1 MQKKTYMKPLVSLYA
16 IEALTI
22 FAGSTDPSAKP
33 VNPSGFQFEEDI
45 ISGDKDDVWEQQE
58 NNQKLT
64 TRTQIDNQIKNMKK
78 FLYSVFM
85 LAAVVLAACSN
96 DDNGDTQPKRGMT
109 LNASVENLS
118 SRATM
123 TDESGTW
130 KFAFAV
136 NDQVS
141 VSNSK
146 ISNYYTFTNN
156 GSQFTSA
163 QAEATTENAD
173 WYAYFPGNEVN
184 LTNQTGDFA
193 NVANYFAVAGKTAAA
208 TTGEKGLSITLKPKV
223 AVLRIVKVDNYG
235 PCDIYLKTADGKYVS
250 GLKAKKNEAGYE
262 VEKSDTKV
270 SVFQKASNGNAG
282 IYYVIVPA
290 GVKISVY
297 NTNDEN
303 HIKTTKDAGLTAG
316 RYYTLTTGPTTGTET
331 ATLAG
336 GTTETVDWVQLWIGG
351 PRFAVKNVAE
361 PMTWYDATKKGD
373 DFAWGSNWYVPSEE
387 DLKIMHELLLKVQSE
402 PTERKVSI
410 TGYPTLELITNTKLE
425 ENIVKIT
432 GFQPGYDKNSISLY
446 NKIVAGLNTYRL
458 WTATEKGGY
467 GVDLQILEQ
476 DNYFCGGGFGYQT
489 TKNQLILTRPIL
501 TAKTILW
508 SNQKQDK

>member
-1 MQKKTYMKPLVSLYA
+1 
-16 IEALTI
+16 
-22 FAGSTDPSAKP
+22 
-33 VNPSGFQFEEDI
+33 
-45 ISGDKDDVWEQQE
+45 
-58 NNQKLT
+58 
-64 TRTQIDNQIKNMKK
+64 MKK

-109 LNASVENLS
+109 LNASVEDLS

-123 TDESGTW
+123 TDESGKW

-173 WYAYFPGNEVN
+173 WYAYFPGNEVG

-193 NVANYFAVAGKTAAA
+193 NVANYFAVAGATTAA

-223 AVLRIVKVDNYG
+223 SVLRIVKVDNYG

-290 GVKISVY
+290 GVKISVW
-297 NTNDEN
+297 NDDRCF
-303 HIKTTKDAGLTAG
+303 KTTKDTGLKAGK
-316 RYYTLTTGPTTGTET
+316 YYTLTTGPTTGTET
-331 ATLAG
+331 ATLKD
-336 GTTETVDWVQLWIGG
+336 GTTENVDWVQLWIGG
-351 PRFAVKNVAE
+351 PRISVKNASDKMNFEDARKTGDKYVWGKNWRTPSLDE
-361 PMTWYDATKKGD
+361 VGVISNNSMPNTDILDATYEYNNTHGFKLKG
-373 DFAWGSNWYVPSEE
+373 
-387 DLKIMHELLLKVQSE
+387 K
-402 PTERKVSI
+402 
-410 TGYPTLELITNTKLE
+410 
-425 ENIVKIT
+425 
-432 GFQPGYDKNSISLY
+432 QPGYTKNTVFFTGNDTS
-446 NKIVAGLNTYRL
+446 NKDYVEGKFWLTD
-458 WTATEKGGY
+458 EKENGY
-467 GVDLQILEQ
+467 GTTMNFLGSSEGLYQLYPFTKDHTYSTYEVRPVLTINTVLWGEQ
-476 DNYFCGGGFGYQT
+476 DI
-489 TKNQLILTRPIL
+489 K
-501 TAKTILW
+501 
-508 SNQKQDK
+508 

>member
-1 MQKKTYMKPLVSLYA
+1 M
-16 IEALTI
+16 
-22 FAGSTDPSAKP
+22 
-33 VNPSGFQFEEDI
+33 
-45 ISGDKDDVWEQQE
+45 
-58 NNQKLT
+58 
-64 TRTQIDNQIKNMKK
+64 RK

-85 LAAVVLAACSN
+85 LAVVILTACSN
-96 DDNGDTQPKRGMT
+96 DDNGDTQPKRGMI

-130 KFAFAV
+130 KFAFAA
-136 NDQVS
+136 NDKVS
-141 VSNSK
+141 VSNNK

-156 GSQFTSA
+156 GSQFTCA

-173 WYAYFPGNEVN
+173 WYAYFPGNEVD
-184 LTNQTGDFA
+184 LKNQTGTFA
-193 NVANYFAVAGKTAAA
+193 DVANKFAVAGKTAQT
-208 TTGEKGLSITLKPKV
+208 TTGENGLSITLKPKV

-250 GLKAKKNEAGYE
+250 GLKAKKNDAGYE
-262 VEKSDTKV
+262 VETSETKV
-270 SVFQKASNGNAG
+270 SVFNKASNGNAG

-290 GVKISVY
+290 GVKISVW
-297 NTNDEN
+297 NDDRCF
-303 HIKTTKDAGLTAG
+303 KTTKDTGLKAGK
-316 RYYTLTTGPTTGTET
+316 YYTLTTGPTTGTET
-331 ATLAG
+331 ATLKD

-508 SNQKQDK
+508 SDQNITNNK